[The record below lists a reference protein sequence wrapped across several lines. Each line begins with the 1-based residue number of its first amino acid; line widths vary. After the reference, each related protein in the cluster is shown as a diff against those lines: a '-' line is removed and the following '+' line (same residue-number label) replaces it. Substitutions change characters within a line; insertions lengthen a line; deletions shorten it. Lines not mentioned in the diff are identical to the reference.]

1 VTDPCTARN
10 ISPTRV
16 SVDGV
21 LLEPD
26 STADVR
32 ESDAVLELAA
42 HGALR
47 LTRKPKPKPK
57 TTSQRGRASRRSPDG
72 EE

>member
-1 VTDPCTARN
+1 VTDLRSAKN
-10 ISPTRV
+10 VSPTRI

-26 STADVR
+26 GSAEVR
-32 ESDAVLELAA
+32 ETESVRELAA

-47 LTRKPKPKPK
+47 LTRKPQPK
-57 TTSQRGRASRRSPDG
+57 RGRAPQRSADG